1 MKFQNTGASA
11 VTPSA
16 ATPGAIIPGAV
27 TSDANAPNAAASG
40 APDRAESE
48 ETQPP
53 PIKRG
58 RGRPRKQ
65 PNAQLDQPDLAVFLL
80 DEIDSPA
87 PSPRTPY
94 AESRKEIN
102 GLLNKG
108 VLDVIALTDVPP
120 GVRLFNSRF
129 VDEIKNPG
137 TSAAFEKSRLVV
149 QAFNDQGKG
158 TVMTQSPTIQR
169 MSQRLILTLAA
180 ITGHGLHLRDISQA
194 YVQSAT
200 PLAREFYIRPPV
212 ELGLGPDHVLK
223 VIKPLYGVPEAGA
236 HWYNTYHNHHT
247 KQLAMHQS
255 TYDPCLLHTDV
266 TSGGKGFG
274 VVGLQTDDTLI
285 LADEHFAEAEE
296 IELHRAKLL
305 VKPREQLIIITSIKF
320 NGGYLKQTDINSI
333 LFNQE
338 RLCQSL
344 RTVKLQPTD
353 LVNTR
358 GTVKKLATPKDQYIA
373 QRARGA
379 YIASL
384 SQPEASFDLS
394 FAAQTINPKEKDA
407 RALNRRLQWQID
419 NYTRGLQFVQL
430 NRESLKLVTF
440 TDGSFANN
448 SDLTSQIGYVICL
461 TDVTGKANIIH

>member
-1 MKFQNTGASA
+1 
-11 VTPSA
+11 
-16 ATPGAIIPGAV
+16 
-27 TSDANAPNAAASG
+27 
-40 APDRAESE
+40 
-48 ETQPP
+48 
-53 PIKRG
+53 
-58 RGRPRKQ
+58 
-65 PNAQLDQPDLAVFLL
+65 
-80 DEIDSPA
+80 
-87 PSPRTPY
+87 
-94 AESRKEIN
+94 
-102 GLLNKG
+102 
-108 VLDVIALTDVPP
+108 
-120 GVRLFNSRF
+120 
-129 VDEIKNPG
+129 
-137 TSAAFEKSRLVV
+137 
-149 QAFNDQGKG
+149 
-158 TVMTQSPTIQR
+158 
-169 MSQRLILTLAA
+169 
-180 ITGHGLHLRDISQA
+180 
-194 YVQSAT
+194 
-200 PLAREFYIRPPV
+200 
-212 ELGLGPDHVLK
+212 
-223 VIKPLYGVPEAGA
+223 
-236 HWYNTYHNHHT
+236 
-247 KQLAMHQS
+247 MHQS

-305 VKPREQLIIITSIKF
+305 AKPREQLTIITSIKF
-320 NGGYLKQTDINSI
+320 NGGYLKQTDTNSI

-430 NRESLKLVTF
+430 NRESLKLVIF
-440 TDGSFANN
+440 TDESFVNN
-448 SDLTSQIGYVICL
+448 SDFTFQIGYVICL
-461 TDVTGKANIIH
+461 IDATDKINIIY